1 MNELKLYTAKIA
13 VHENKQWR
21 AYKVKV
27 MAKNSGDALNIIA
40 NKYGEVKIKNFYEIE
55 LEEGMF
61 L

>member
-1 MNELKLYTAKIA
+1 MDLKLYVAKIA
-13 VHENKQWR
+13 VYEDKQWR

-40 NKYGEVKIKNFYEIE
+40 NKYGEVKIKNLYEIE